1 MKPTER
7 FALAGKR
14 AIVTGASRGIG
25 LAIAYGFAEAGA
37 DVVLVGRRQETL
49 DPIARELG
57 DRTGRRVIATACHVG
72 KPADIDAMVARVL
85 DTWGGIDI
93 LVNNAGTNPVMAPL
107 AELEETAWDKIMD
120 VNVKGPF
127 LTSARVIRSLQTQG
141 IGGSII
147 NMASVSA
154 LDAAPLLGAYSV
166 SKAAL
171 LHLTRALAKECG
183 PSGIR
188 VNAIAPGLI
197 ETKFAAALIDTTPI
211 HEAVLRQTPLGRH
224 GQPDEI
230 VGAALFLASE
240 ASAFVT
246 GQVIVVDGGSRM

>member
-1 MKPTER
+1 MKPAER
-7 FALAGKR
+7 FSLAGKR
-14 AIVTGASRGIG
+14 AVVTGASRGIG
-25 LAIAYGFAEAGA
+25 WSIARGFAEAGA
-37 DVVLVGRRQETL
+37 DVALVGRRQETL
-49 DPIARELG
+49 EPLARDLVEQ
-57 DRTGRRVIATACHVG
+57 TGQRALATACHMG
-72 KPADIDAMVARVL
+72 KAADIEAMIAGVL
-85 DTWGGIDI
+85 DAWGGIDI

-107 AELEETAWDKIMD
+107 ATLEPSAWDKIMD

-127 LTSARVIRSLQTQG
+127 LASAAVVRSMQAQG
-141 IGGSII
+141 GGGSIV
-147 NMASVSA
+147 NMASIGG
-154 LDAAPLLGAYSV
+154 LDASPLLGAYSV

-183 PSGIR
+183 SSGIR

-197 ETKFAAALIDTTPI
+197 ETKFAAALIETTAI
-211 HEAVLRQTPLGRH
+211 HEALLRQTPLGRH